1 MWLSMGTAV
10 AGELVNLLRNE
21 WTVGTAVGGCIL
33 CMGIW
38 EMAVLV
44 LQYRKLYNP
53 ILKRCD

>member
-1 MWLSMGTAV
+1 MGTAV